1 MKIERLKSGL
11 YRTVVYLGKDP
22 TGRRIQKSIT
32 DTNKQRL
39 ARRAAEMVEKYRGRT
54 SHVHR
59 TFADELEL
67 YIYARQSVLSPSTI
81 AGYRSIQRKLT
92 QQTWLTDKPL
102 IDITDADLRRL
113 LSVYSDKSP
122 RTLHNLFHLISAT
135 YSHNGLRMP
144 PIRLPAIKPA
154 DHSIPSADVM
164 AEIVRATKG
173 TRLEIPVA
181 LAIMG
186 LRRSEICGLSVAD
199 LDRSDILHV
208 HRGAVYDSDR
218 KLTVK
223 NSVKNA
229 SSDRY
234 IRIPHELAQAI
245 RKQGYVTDMAPDTL
259 TASFKSFLRRN
270 NFPPM
275 RLHDCRHFMASYLHS
290 LGIPDAEIMRIGGW
304 RTDYVMKSVY
314 RHALAEEE
322 TARKVAEAYENIMG
336 G

>member
-22 TGRRIQKSIT
+22 TGRRIQKSLT

-39 ARRAAEMVEKYRGRT
+39 ARRAAEMAEKFRGRT

-59 TFADELEL
+59 TFADELEA

-81 AGYRSIQRKLT
+81 AGYRSIQRQLI
-92 QQTWLTDKPL
+92 QQQWLTNKPL
-102 IDITDADLRRL
+102 IDITDTDLRRL
-113 LSVYSDKSP
+113 LAVYADKSP
-122 RTLHNLFHLISAT
+122 RTVRNIFHLLSAT
-135 YSHNGLRMP
+135 YAYNGLRMP
-144 PIRLPAIKPA
+144 SVKLPPIKPA
-154 DHSIPSADVM
+154 DNHISSPETMSAILQ
-164 AEIVRATKG
+164 ASKG

-181 LAIMG
+181 LAVMG
-186 LRRSEICGLSVAD
+186 LRRSEICGLSITD
-199 LDRSDILHV
+199 LDKHDILHV
-208 HRGAVYDSDR
+208 HRGAVYGADR

-223 NSVKNA
+223 DSVKNA

-234 IRIPHELAQAI
+234 IRIPHELAQNI

-259 TASFKSFLRRN
+259 TVAFKTFLRRN
-270 NFPPM
+270 GFAPM

-304 RTDYVMKSVY
+304 RTDHVMKTVY

-322 TARKVAEAYENIMG
+322 TAQKVAGAYAELMS
-336 G
+336 